1 MQRYILSLLL
11 IVLSAC
17 AASTPMDSSDS
28 GEFDDTATAAPPAE
42 NKEVGDGPNF
52 IALAKTAS
60 NGFTYP
66 LSALS
71 SWSDGNY
78 GACGSYYFTGKC
90 HTGNDMVTA
99 RGTTV
104 YSLAAGKILSQSGTQ
119 DSSCSSGWGYDY
131 WSSDGTGT
139 SKCNMALAIQ
149 YYDDDGTPF
158 VVVVGHLIYATT
170 YRSGTGAVPSSTS
183 TVSPG
188 TALGQVAHWAN
199 TSGSAISSDHLHFG
213 VFPGTS
219 TPTYWGSVSC
229 STSQAAS
236 TALPAGCSSGSATA
250 PGTYMSASGRKWVA
264 PPDAPTLS
272 SPSSGASVTS
282 PVSLKWTN
290 GSGTY
295 RSHVMVCTNSSL
307 TTGCIDPDGGMTGM
321 ETTGTG
327 ASASTSYSA
336 TLSAGTYYWAVRG
349 IAYQDYGGWG
359 SYSSVRSFTVH

>member
-1 MQRYILSLLL
+1 MIRSWLLTAFAGLLL
-11 IVLSAC
+11 FGC
-17 AASTPMDSSDS
+17 APVVSDTSDTADTAMPASERP
-28 GEFDDTATAAPPAE
+28 ATAAFDAIGLE
-42 NKEVGDGPNF
+42 
-52 IALAKTAS
+52 KTAS

-66 LSALS
+66 LSSLTG
-71 SWSDGNY
+71 WTDGNY

-90 HTGNDMVTA
+90 HTGNDMVIA

-139 SKCNMALAIQ
+139 KKCNMALAIQ

-170 YRSGTGAVPSSTS
+170 YRSGTGAVPASTA

-188 TALGQVAHWAN
+188 TALGQVAHWA
-199 TSGSAISSDHLHFG
+199 TTAGSAISSDHVHFG

-219 TPTYWGSVSC
+219 APTSWGSVSC

-236 TALPAGCSSGSATA
+236 TSLPSGCSSGGATA
-250 PGTYMSASGRKWVA
+250 PGTYMGASGRKWVA

-272 SPSSGASVTS
+272 SPASGGSASS
-282 PVSLKWTN
+282 PVTLKWTN

-307 TTGCIDPDGGMTGM
+307 TSGCFNPDGAMTGA
-321 ETTGTG
+321 EP
-327 ASASTSYSA
+327 SALSTSYSA
-336 TLSAGTYYWAVRG
+336 SLSSGTYYWAVRG
-349 IAYQDYGGWG
+349 LAYQDYGGWG
-359 SYSSVRSFTVH
+359 SYSSVRSFTVR